1 MIKSQGG
8 APARKSHPGYVAG
21 RYYVPSGQGLGIVGA
36 TLTVGTTY
44 LSFGSIEERI
54 TVSQLGARVATVSA
68 GGNFQLAV
76 YAHDAA
82 TGMPGKLVA
91 STGSG
96 STAATGIVN
105 NALAANATIEPGF
118 YWFALQSDNSTAV
131 FMVAGSNSFAFLS
144 LIGSGTGAINGSGTS
159 QAAAVTTPGTFG
171 TWPADLTGAPFTEFQ
186 ARGPLL
192 QFLVASVP

>member
-1 MIKSQGG
+1 MIKSLGG
-8 APARKSHPGYVAG
+8 APVKKNHPGYVAG
-21 RYYVPSGQGLGIVGA
+21 RYYLPSGQGLGIVGA

-44 LSFGSIEERI
+44 LSFGAIEDRI
-54 TVSQLGARVATVSA
+54 TVSQLGARITTVSA

-76 YAHDAA
+76 YAHDAT

-96 STAATGIVN
+96 STAAAGIVN
-105 NALAANATIEPGF
+105 NALASNVTLEPGF
-118 YWFALQSDNSTAV
+118 YWFAIQSDNATAV
-131 FMVAGSNSFAFLS
+131 FMVEGSNSLAFLS
-144 LIGSGTGAINGSGTS
+144 MIGSGTGAINGSASS
-159 QAAAVTTPGTFG
+159 QAAALSTPATFG
-171 TWPADLTGAPFTEFQ
+171 TWPVDLTGAPFTEIQ